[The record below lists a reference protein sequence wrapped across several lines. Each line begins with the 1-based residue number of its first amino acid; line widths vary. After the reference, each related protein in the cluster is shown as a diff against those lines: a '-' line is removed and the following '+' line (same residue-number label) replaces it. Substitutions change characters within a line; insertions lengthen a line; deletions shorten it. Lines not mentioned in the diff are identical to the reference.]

1 MVGVL
6 TIVGQ
11 EIKFPWL
18 VGGLMRDW
26 IGVIQNKAHLSPGRV
41 GVGAW
46 TDLGNILGLHTSMP
60 GSLSFGKIFLIQNGH
75 MKNME

>member
-1 MVGVL
+1 
-6 TIVGQ
+6 
-11 EIKFPWL
+11 
-18 VGGLMRDW
+18 MRDW

>member
-1 MVGVL
+1 
-6 TIVGQ
+6 
-11 EIKFPWL
+11 
-18 VGGLMRDW
+18 MRGW

-60 GSLSFGKIFLIQNGH
+60 GSLSFGKIFFNTKWTYAKIWNNYVF
-75 MKNME
+75 KDTAI